1 MINVSK
7 LKKGIVIDH
16 IRAGHGYKIF
26 QQLGLDQLG
35 DVVVLIAQCAKH
47 QTGSQGSYQNRN
59 GSGTQI
65 STFSGLIDPGVTI
78 SFVEEGERVN
88 KMKLSP
94 PQEVKGILT
103 CKNPRCIT
111 NQEHIENIRFRL
123 VDPGRNEYA
132 CEYLRRAHAP
142 VRVAAM
148 IVQYRKRPPC
158 GRHGRPLRGSLYGG
172 WRHTLLRRGDTAAQR
187 RAD

>member
-26 QQLGLDQLG
+26 QQLGLDQLE
-35 DVVVLIAQCAKH
+35 DVVVLM
-47 QTGSQGSYQNRN
+47 RN
-59 GSGTQI
+59 VQ
-65 STFSGLIDPGVTI
+65 STKMGRKDLIKIETDLELNFDVLGLIDPGVTI

-88 KMKLSP
+88 KIKLSP

-111 NQEHIENIRFRL
+111 NQEHIENVTFRL
-123 VDPGRNEYA
+123 VDASRNEYA
-132 CEYLRRAHAP
+132 CEYCDARTHL
-142 VRVAAM
+142 
-148 IVQYRKRPPC
+148 
-158 GRHGRPLRGSLYGG
+158 
-172 WRHTLLRRGDTAAQR
+172 
-187 RAD
+187 